1 MKNTSKKANATF
13 TLTGEVTDI
22 YPGKST
28 NDYLTVKVTR
38 GESYD
43 LFRVA
48 CPKHAGVEL
57 GDYATFTGL
66 IGTFWNKE
74 KKVSVTNFYAE
85 TVKEA

>member
-22 YPGKST
+22 YTGKNET
-28 NDYLTVKVTR
+28 DYLTVKVTR
-38 GESYD
+38 GQYYD

-48 CPKHAGVEL
+48 CPKSAGVEV
-57 GDYATFTGL
+57 GDNATFTGR
-66 IGTFWNKE
+66 IETFWNKE
-74 KKVSVTNFYAE
+74 KKVSVTNLYAE